1 MDSPENLGVFRFVDG
16 GEGRVLALRGDA
28 ITLDSSVPSPPG
40 SRREAELEAAA
51 LRFKVKVHASRK
63 QPSGRFIL
71 EGRLFDATKA
81 VIEALTQGAAANA
94 AER

>member
-1 MDSPENLGVFRFVDG
+1 MESQESSFVFRFVDG

-40 SRREAELEAAA
+40 SRREAELAVAG

-63 QPSGRFIL
+63 QPDGRYVL

-81 VIEALTQGAAANA
+81 VIEALTQAARANVA
-94 AER
+94 AR

>member
-1 MDSPENLGVFRFVDG
+1 MESPENAGVFRFVDG

-40 SRREAELEAAA
+40 SRREAELEGPS

-63 QPSGRFIL
+63 QASGRFVL

-81 VIEALTQGAAANA
+81 VIDALTRGAQAGVAAG
-94 AER
+94 

>member
-1 MDSPENLGVFRFVDG
+1 MDSPEISSRFSFIEG

-40 SRREAELEAAA
+40 SRREAELEGAS
-51 LRFKVKVHASRK
+51 LRFKVKVHASRR
-63 QPSGRFIL
+63 QASGRFVL

-81 VIEALTQGAAANA
+81 VIDALTRGAQAGATA
-94 AER
+94 G